1 MATFRFRAA
10 AVLDLRLKDEQA
22 ALAARSL
29 AEARFLEAVGAV
41 AAAEARRQS
50 SQQDLTALERH
61 GADVG
66 AILWHRNW
74 IERLRGLV
82 ALACRDRDDRARELA
97 DADGRWR
104 DARRRRLAIERLRD
118 RAWRRFQK
126 DEQRRE
132 QKAMD
137 ELARIR
143 HMEGHRAEGTGQRLD
158 ETP

>member
-10 AVLDLRLKDEQA
+10 VVLDLRLKHEQA
-22 ALAARSL
+22 ALALRSQ
-29 AEARFLEAVGAV
+29 AEGRFREAVGTVTAT
-41 AAAEARRQS
+41 ETRRHG
-50 SQQDLTALERH
+50 SQQELAALERR
-61 GADVG
+61 GSDLG

-74 IERLRGLV
+74 IDRLRGLV
-82 ALACRDRDDRARELA
+82 ELACRDRDDRARELA

-118 RAWRRFQK
+118 RAWERFQK

-132 QKAMD
+132 QKDMD

-143 HMEGHRAEGTGQRLD
+143 HL
-158 ETP
+158 TPDL